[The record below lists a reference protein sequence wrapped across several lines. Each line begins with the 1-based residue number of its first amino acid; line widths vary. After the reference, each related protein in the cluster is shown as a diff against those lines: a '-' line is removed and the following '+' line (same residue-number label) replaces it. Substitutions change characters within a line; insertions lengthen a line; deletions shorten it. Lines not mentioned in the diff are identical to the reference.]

1 MQTLM
6 QAILDSGLGDRVICE
21 QQLARL
27 VEGSAQRRYNLVN
40 RALAAGELVRLRRG
54 RYLLARRWR
63 ARPGHPFALAQAL
76 RPGSYVSFET
86 ALSFHGWIPET
97 TPLTACVVPG
107 RKSSETVHPLFGH
120 FRFSPLAINE
130 GFFLEGVD
138 RLILDEQAALVAQ
151 PPRALLDT
159 VCRRKLAWQGRGW
172 LVDGMRIDADILDT
186 LQQDALQPLQAVYK
200 HHRMHDF
207 ITALSQELGQ

>member
-1 MQTLM
+1 MQTVV

-40 RALAAGELVRLRRG
+40 RALKAGELVRLRRG

-63 ARPGHPFALAQAL
+63 TKPGHPFALAQAL

-97 TPLTACVVPG
+97 TPLTACVTPE
-107 RKSSETVHPLFGH
+107 RKSSETLHPSFGLFQ
-120 FRFSPLAINE
+120 FSPLAINE
-130 GFFLEGVD
+130 GFFLEGID
-138 RLILDEQAALVAQ
+138 RLILDDQAALVAQ
-151 PPRALLDT
+151 PLRALLDT
-159 VCRRKLAWQGRGW
+159 VCRRKLAWRGRGW
-172 LVDGMRIDADILDT
+172 LVDGLRIDSDILDT
-186 LQQDALQPLQAVYK
+186 LQRDHLQTLQAVYK
-200 HHRMHDF
+200 HGPMRDF
-207 ITALSQELGQ
+207 ITALDKELGQ